1 MKTQQKKKDNTVEI
15 KESHWLYRKGT
26 IINTK
31 MMTKTEKW
39 FEIKLD
45 DGELGHEPGQF
56 VQVELFGI
64 GEVPISVCSSPT
76 KKGSFELTV
85 RAAGRVTNQMHK
97 LEEGDRINI
106 RGPFGRPFPVRQMF
120 GNDIL
125 FVAGGLGIAP
135 LRSLINYVMDN
146 RRDFGKVDILLGCK
160 SPKDMLFYDEIE
172 RWSKRMDINFACTVD
187 KADPDWKGNVGLI
200 TTLIPGVNLNP
211 ERTYAVVVG
220 PPVMYKFVIAEL
232 LKKSIPERQIVLSL
246 ERHMKCGM
254 GKCGH
259 CQIDHPKNYYC
270 CKDGPTFTYD
280 EVKEAKK
287 L

>member
-1 MKTQQKKKDNTVEI
+1 MKTKEKEEKMEI

-26 IINTK
+26 IINAK

-56 VQVELFGI
+56 VQVEILGV
-64 GEVPISVCSSPT
+64 GEVPISICSSPT
-76 KKGSFELTV
+76 KRGSFELTV
-85 RAAGRVTNQMHK
+85 RAAGRVTTQMHK
-97 LEEGDRINI
+97 LDKGDRINI

-172 RWSKRMDINFACTVD
+172 KWSKRMDINFACTVD
-187 KADPDWKGNVGLI
+187 KAEPDWKGNVGLI

-232 LKKSIPERQIVLSL
+232 LKKNIPERHIVLSL

-280 EVKEAKK
+280 EVKDAKK

>member
-1 MKTQQKKKDNTVEI
+1 MKTLSKKIEI
-15 KESHWLYRKGT
+15 TESKWLYRKGT

-39 FEIKLD
+39 FDIKLD

-56 VQVELFGI
+56 VQVEIVGV
-64 GEVPISVCSSPT
+64 GEAPISICSSPT

-85 RAAGRVTNQMHK
+85 RAAGKVTNQMHK
-97 LEEGDRINI
+97 LENGDRINI

-172 RWSKRMDINFACTVD
+172 KWSKRIDINFACTVD
-187 KADPDWKGNVGLI
+187 KSDPDWKGNVGLI

-220 PPVMYKFVIAEL
+220 PPIMYKFVIAEL
-232 LKKSIPERQIVLSL
+232 LKKNIPERHIVLSL

-280 EVKEAKK
+280 EVKDAKK

>member
-1 MKTQQKKKDNTVEI
+1 MKTKEKEIVEI
-15 KESHWLYRKGT
+15 KESNWIYRKG
-26 IINTK
+26 IIIDSK
-31 MMTKTEKW
+31 MMTQTEKW
-39 FEIKLD
+39 FDIKLD

-56 VQVELFGI
+56 VQVELFGV
-64 GEVPISVCSSPT
+64 GEVPISICSSPT
-76 KKGSFELTV
+76 KKGSFELTI
-85 RAAGRVTNQMHK
+85 RAAGRVTREIHK
-97 LEEGDRINI
+97 LGNGDRVNI
-106 RGPFGRPFPVRQMF
+106 RGPFGRPFPVKQMF

-146 RRDFGKVDILLGCK
+146 RKDFGKVDILLGCK
-160 SPKDMLFYDEIE
+160 TPKDMLFYDEIE
-172 RWSKRMDINFACTVD
+172 KWGKRMDINFACTVD
-187 KADPDWKGNVGLI
+187 KSAPDWKGNVGLI
-200 TTLIPGVNLNP
+200 TTLIPGINLNP

-220 PPVMYKFVIAEL
+220 PPIMYKFVIAEL
-232 LKKSIPERQIVLSL
+232 LKKKIPERHIVLSL

>member
-1 MKTQQKKKDNTVEI
+1 MSKTIIKKEIEI
-15 KESHWLYRKGT
+15 KESNWIYRKGT
-26 IINTK
+26 VVDSK
-31 MMTKTEKW
+31 CMTKTEKW
-39 FEIKLD
+39 FDIRLD

-56 VQVELFGI
+56 VQVEIFGV
-64 GEVPISVCSSPT
+64 GEVPISICSSPT

-85 RAAGRVTNQMHK
+85 RNAGRVTNEIHK
-97 LEEGDRINI
+97 LDKGDRVSI

-146 RRDFGKVDILLGCK
+146 RKDFGKVDILLGCK
-160 SPKDMLFYDEIE
+160 NPKDMLFSDDLEK
-172 RWSKRMDINFACTVD
+172 WAKRMDINFACTVD
-187 KADPDWKGNVGLI
+187 RADPDWKGNVGLI
-200 TTLIPGVNLNP
+200 TSLIPGVNINP

-220 PPVMYKFVIAEL
+220 PPIMYKFVIAEL
-232 LKKSIPERQIVLSL
+232 LKKHIPERHIVLSL

>member
-1 MKTQQKKKDNTVEI
+1 MKTEIKNSVEI
-15 KESHWLYRKGT
+15 KKSSWVYRKGKIT
-26 IINTK
+26 DAK

-39 FEIKLD
+39 FEIELD
-45 DGELGHEPGQF
+45 DGNLGHQPGQF
-56 VQVELFGI
+56 VQIEVFGV
-64 GEVPISVCSSPT
+64 GEVPISICSSPT
-76 KKGSFELTV
+76 KEGRFELTV
-85 RAAGRVTNQMHK
+85 RAAGRVTNEIHK
-97 LEEGDRINI
+97 LEKGDRVYI
-106 RGPFGRPFPVRQMF
+106 RGPFGRPFPVIQMF

-135 LRSLINYVMDN
+135 LRSLINYVMDM
-146 RRDFGKVDILLGCK
+146 RKDFGKVDILLGCRT
-160 SPKDMLFYDEIE
+160 PKDMLFKDDIE

-187 KADPDWKGNVGLI
+187 KADADWKGNIGVI

-232 LKKSIPERQIVLSL
+232 IKKNIPERQIVLSL

-280 EVKEAKK
+280 EVKDAKK